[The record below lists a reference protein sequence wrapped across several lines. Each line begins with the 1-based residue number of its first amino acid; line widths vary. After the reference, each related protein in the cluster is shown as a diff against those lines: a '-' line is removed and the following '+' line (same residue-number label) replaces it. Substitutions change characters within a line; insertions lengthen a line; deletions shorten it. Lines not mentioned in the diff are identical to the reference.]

1 MKVFVKLRKQND
13 DFTFTNITLYIGQML
28 NSNKI
33 IGTNLSTS
41 DTHFD
46 NQSLYSSAR
55 DQNIRK
61 SRPIKRMKN
70 QQSFT
75 PTKEKQV

>member
-1 MKVFVKLRKQND
+1 
-13 DFTFTNITLYIGQML
+13 ML